1 MIGNPS
7 LRRPSLGKGAKL
19 GAGRLEEAKGRTATG
34 DPLADRGSP
43 RPFARRAPAS
53 ARTAGLRG
61 DASDYFA
68 RHQRTRLDEGSAE
81 ERKRTSPAVQI
92 RRARSRERPKL
103 FEPSAPLRRRARYEH
118 QREPQQHRPP
128 HAARECDDAG
138 LGDRLRPMAGDP
150 RDDRRRRYG
159 PRDHRQAGKPRRR
172 HATLQRYAI
181 QLVNRKVFVS
191 TIVLAY
197 SGGLDTSVL
206 LKKYVEAGHRVIAMT
221 LDLGESDMVAGA
233 GAGAALEAVR
243 QKALALGAAD
253 AVLIDARERF
263 IEDYAFRAL
272 RANAL
277 YEGVYPLSAALSRPL
292 IADLLCE
299 IAEEKGADAV
309 AHGCTGKGNDQ
320 VRIEIGVK
328 ARSPHLRCYC
338 PLRDEPMSRPEAIAY
353 AQAHGVPVAQTAAKP
368 YSGDEII
375 IDFSDGIPS
384 MGGLRGAA
392 LVKELNVVAGKHGVG
407 RLDLIEDR
415 VVGLKSREVYECP
428 GSLTLIAANK
438 ALERLVLTR
447 DELRFK
453 AIADQRYA
461 ELIYDGLWS
470 SPLREALAAFN
481 LCIAR
486 RMNGSIRLRLLRGQ
500 ATVVGS
506 RSPFALY
513 DEHLATYGAG
523 DAFKHDAAE
532 GFIGIWGLP
541 VEVAAKVRASALTPK

>member
-1 MIGNPS
+1 
-7 LRRPSLGKGAKL
+7 
-19 GAGRLEEAKGRTATG
+19 
-34 DPLADRGSP
+34 
-43 RPFARRAPAS
+43 
-53 ARTAGLRG
+53 
-61 DASDYFA
+61 
-68 RHQRTRLDEGSAE
+68 
-81 ERKRTSPAVQI
+81 
-92 RRARSRERPKL
+92 
-103 FEPSAPLRRRARYEH
+103 
-118 QREPQQHRPP
+118 
-128 HAARECDDAG
+128 
-138 LGDRLRPMAGDP
+138 
-150 RDDRRRRYG
+150 
-159 PRDHRQAGKPRRR
+159 
-172 HATLQRYAI
+172 
-181 QLVNRKVFVS
+181 VS

-368 YSGDEII
+368 YSVDANLWGRSIEAGVLEDPWNAPPEDAYAWTAPPEKQPAEGDEII

-470 SPLREALAAFN
+470 SPLREALDAFN